1 MFRRVVC
8 ALLYSG
14 SLFFLMMAGLLF
26 VLGVLCG
33 VAAVVLAI
41 LSSMPEP
48 LAPGLAAAALGFI
61 AGAIGLLAAAL
72 VLFLVAGGLA
82 IAHSVLGCPIGID
95 LPGFAGFS
103 GATGA
108 QGGLP
113 FPPLTFPP
121 LPFPLSLPSSWPTP
135 PGIDP
140 TKWLACL
147 GAAASGCDCGG
158 KAADPTQL
166 WNGLW
171 SKYQESLRALDRLRD
186 EAEEKRRALQAYVD
200 RLGDAAPQPVK
211 DALAQGEATVQT
223 LDQQRQD
230 LIAGAGQALASAM
243 RWP

>member
-48 LAPGLAAAALGFI
+48 LAPGLAAAA
-61 AGAIGLLAAAL
+61 AGLIVAALALLAAAL
-72 VLFLVAGGLA
+72 LLFLIAGALA
-82 IAHSVLGCPIGID
+82 IAHSVLGCPIGIN
-95 LPGFAGFS
+95 LPDFGGLS

-108 QGGLP
+108 QGGWP
-113 FPPLTFPP
+113 FPP
-121 LPFPLSLPSSWPTP
+121 LPFPPAWPMP

-140 TKWLACL
+140 AKWLACL

-158 KAADPTQL
+158 KAVDPTQL

-171 SKYQESLRALDRLRD
+171 SKYQESLRELDRLRA

-211 DALAQGEATVQT
+211 DALAHGEETVKT

-230 LIAGAGQALASAM
+230 WMAGAGQALASAA

>member
-33 VAAVVLAI
+33 VVAVVLAI

-48 LAPGLAAAALGFI
+48 LAPGLAAAAVGFI
-61 AGAIGLLAAAL
+61 VGALALLAAAL
-72 VLFLVAGGLA
+72 VLFLIAGGLA
-82 IAHSVLGCPIGID
+82 IAHSALGCPIGID

-113 FPPLTFPP
+113 FPPL
-121 LPFPLSLPSSWPTP
+121 PFPFSFPSSWPMP

-140 TKWLACL
+140 AKWLVCL

-158 KAADPTQL
+158 KAAVPTQL

-200 RLGDAAPQPVK
+200 RMGDAAPQPVK
-211 DALAQGEATVQT
+211 DALVRGEAAVQT
-223 LDQQRQD
+223 LDQQRED
-230 LIAGAGQALASAM
+230 LMAGAGQALASAA